1 MKPTKNH
8 VYCPACHKSKIQFDT
23 KQKADSFI
31 TFNADEIYETSGH
44 APVRSYYCV
53 KCCCW
58 HVTSNPS
65 QEVGERL
72 DRRDRKNMK
81 TIIDL
86 ESAEQLMQDYLTKI
100 RQLVKPIEKDIKN
113 YCCPVKLL

>member
-8 VYCPACHKSKIQFDT
+8 VYCQSCHKSKIQFDT
-23 KQKADSFI
+23 KKKADSFI
-31 TFNADEIYETSGH
+31 KYNADEIYETSGH

-53 KCCCW
+53 TCCCW

-72 DRRDRKNMK
+72 DRRDRKSLK

-100 RQLVKPIEKDIKN
+100 RQLVKPIEKILRTIK
-113 YCCPVKLL
+113 